1 MDQAAR
7 MRVGRGR
14 GRVAWWPARRGRY
27 SRSIGRDPE
36 ATLQHHSRASVPLWH
51 VVLTTAP
58 EFIRQLPT
66 FVLFAATSVGQTQQ
80 PALTLGEQGDS
91 GHTLS
96 SHAQFTEHTSLLAAA
111 SLDVASAGAE
121 GSPLPQPTA
130 STIRRG
136 AMRIPRWCATETSR
150 ST

>member
-1 MDQAAR
+1 
-7 MRVGRGR
+7 
-14 GRVAWWPARRGRY
+14 
-27 SRSIGRDPE
+27 
-36 ATLQHHSRASVPLWH
+36 VPLWH

-96 SHAQFTEHTSLLAAA
+96 SQSQLTEHTPSLA
-111 SLDVASAGAE
+111 VASADVVSAGAD

-130 STIRRG
+130 STNRRG
-136 AMRIPRWCATETSR
+136 ATRIPRWCAVETSR